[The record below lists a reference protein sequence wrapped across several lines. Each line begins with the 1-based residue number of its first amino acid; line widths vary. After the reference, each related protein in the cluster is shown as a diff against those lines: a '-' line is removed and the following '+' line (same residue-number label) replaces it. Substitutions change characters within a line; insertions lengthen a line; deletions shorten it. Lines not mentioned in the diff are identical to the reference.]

1 MSLCCICNDVTSELL
16 SWDVSKV
23 TSVGEL
29 FYPRSIIEWEK
40 DFRKA
45 ISESHEHL
53 DRHEHISSMIKTFS
67 EHHLESLKMYSRD
80 NLFIKY
86 YIDWI
91 ENKDLDIEHAVVD
104 SDEVA
109 LMVCIFLGYNHGSP
123 SLILDSLDVSTKQ
136 VTSLLLRYLYNHD
149 NYYCARHEVPFK
161 IVAALCLADIRSFF
175 EDNKI
180 YLGATTDE
188 GFTFLHFA
196 ATNPDP
202 SVAAYLLERGLDVN
216 TLSISGQ
223 TPLTFGLR
231 FGKNLETHRLLL
243 KRGAELKLPKEM
255 IVTPEFKERMH
266 ELEL

>member
-1 MSLCCICNDVTSELL
+1 MESFNSELP

-23 TSVGEL
+23 TSMESL
-29 FYPRSIIEWEK
+29 FYPRPIKEWKK
-40 DFRKA
+40 DFRKN
-45 ISESHEHL
+45 ITESHERL
-53 DRHEHISSMIKTFS
+53 DRHEHISDMIKTFS
-67 EHHLESLKMYSRD
+67 KYSLELLKMYSRD

-91 ENKDLDIEHAVVD
+91 ENRDLNIEQAIID

-109 LMVCIFLGYNHGSP
+109 LMVCIFLGYNHCGP
-123 SLILDSLDVSTKQ
+123 SLILDSLDASAKQ
-136 VTSLLLRYLYNHD
+136 ITSLLLRYLYKHNVG
-149 NYYCARHEVPFK
+149 YCDQDEVPFK
-161 IVAALCLADIRSFF
+161 IVAALDFKDVRTFL

-188 GFTFLHFA
+188 GFTLLHFA
-196 ATNPDP
+196 ATNLDP
-202 SVAAYLLERGLDVN
+202 SVAAYLIEKELDVN
-216 TLSISGQ
+216 ALSNSGQ

-243 KRGAELKLPKEM
+243 KSGAELQLSKEM
-255 IVTPEFKERMH
+255 IVTLEFKERMR